1 MPSAPRSIADST
13 ESPRPLPHVIAV
25 QDFCYKQAFHGI
37 PGYHVWYLFGGQFTE
52 EGYDPDAQH
61 KKWTKVIDKCLEALQ
76 RAEVAIN
83 VSRPSLGP
91 ASITAQRTNDTLVFA
106 HNRLSHIR
114 EMTFTN
120 QDNTAIAK
128 SILLCVSNT
137 LMSVQKMV
145 TESLTAFPDAPWPLI
160 FAKKA
165 FCSSKVAPK
174 MHSVRFYVHNSLPTD
189 YFVESQDLQ
198 RCREL
203 LAALEIATATKP
215 LAIHNV
221 YNHLNKLKVGP
232 LLSYLDSCSGHS
244 ILLGDFNYHHED
256 WNGDQKT
263 ETSTSGKKAR

>member
-1 MPSAPRSIADST
+1 MPKSRLVTGATNPRPQTPDQSPSAPRSIADST

-165 FCSSKVAPK
+165 FCSVQKSIFTGV
-174 MHSVRFYVHNSLPTD
+174 N
-189 YFVESQDLQ
+189 
-198 RCREL
+198 
-203 LAALEIATATKP
+203 
-215 LAIHNV
+215 
-221 YNHLNKLKVGP
+221 G
-232 LLSYLDSCSGHS
+232 LSDKS
-244 ILLGDFNYHHED
+244 F
-256 WNGDQKT
+256 
-263 ETSTSGKKAR
+263 